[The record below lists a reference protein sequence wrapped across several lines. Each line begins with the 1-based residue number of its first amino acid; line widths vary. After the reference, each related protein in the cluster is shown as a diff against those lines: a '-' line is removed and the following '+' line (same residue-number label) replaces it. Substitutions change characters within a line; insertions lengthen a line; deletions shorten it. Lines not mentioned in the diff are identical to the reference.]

1 MNTEYKYD
9 VPFNVH
15 LDNVKRQHAQKV
27 KKQNQFKWYH
37 YAIGGIVWF
46 GAISAVTSLLTKNK
60 YYNKL

>member
-27 KKQNQFKWYH
+27 RKQNQAEKKE
-37 YAIGGIVWF
+37 
-46 GAISAVTSLLTKNK
+46 SKTEEKTEETK
-60 YYNKL
+60 